1 MKDNLEE
8 KFQKQN
14 NEQRVKRL
22 IKAVSVQLKDN
33 KLPEASKKAPTKPK
47 KKKSVVKDQA
57 VGNAISASKKAY
69 QLCKQ
74 NYCIHRLGPDMRKAN
89 NSHCS
94 STS

>member
-8 KFQKQN
+8 KFQKGN
-14 NEQRVKRL
+14 NDQRVKRL

-33 KLPEASKKAPTKPK
+33 KLPEAQKKAPSKPTK

-57 VGNAISASKKAY
+57 VESAISASKRAY

-74 NYCIHRLGPDMRKAN
+74 NYCIHRLGPENRKAN
-89 NSHCS
+89 NSNCS
-94 STS
+94 S